1 MLVGTNRHIS
11 VIVIV
16 IVDVAV
22 NAAATTAT
30 AATAASATADDG
42 GGGSGVIATNFFHCG
57 RQWYR
62 CAQTIVVTYSRNVV
76 MLSSIAT
83 SFCRDEDLIATK
95 IVVRDCS

>member
-1 MLVGTNRHIS
+1 MNRHIS

-22 NAAATTAT
+22 NAAAVT
-30 AATAASATADDG
+30 TADDGGGG